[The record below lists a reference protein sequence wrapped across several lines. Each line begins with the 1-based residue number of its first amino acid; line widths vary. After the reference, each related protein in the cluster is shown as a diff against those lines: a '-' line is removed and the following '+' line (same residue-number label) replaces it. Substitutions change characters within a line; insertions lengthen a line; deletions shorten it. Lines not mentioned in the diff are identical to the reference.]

1 MEENKKTIPNTQ
13 EKNIKEQEISKEDM
27 KAYKSAVKYKKEKK
41 TRKKL
46 VLSLV
51 IIAFII
57 GLIIIRGTYLTAKDL
72 GERYLEVYHR
82 KTLITLGIF
91 IINYF
96 LVYWLTI
103 RTNKKI
109 RKILKNIYE
118 KENKNMPKFAN
129 KSIAFVIALI
139 TAAVSTL
146 LSKNMITKVLGL
158 AWFGQHD
165 PIYNLDISWFVLV
178 KPLMI
183 YLLTYF
189 TVLMI
194 SSLIYGA
201 IYSIIVV
208 NTDLNGISRNSF
220 DKQEVLKII
229 GFRVRLIAILIGLI
243 LLVTMAGNIGNEK
256 FVNIEKSDGE
266 IYSLYGAG
274 YIDGTIKKI
283 GYIIFAFVAMISIF
297 KIFSSI
303 KEGSIR
309 RAVGYVLIVPVY
321 LILLAA
327 LMAISTTALVGNNT
341 LEKNEWYINKNIE
354 LTNSSYNIKPTYTQ
368 LNYTGTIT
376 DAEIA
381 QNKNILDNTRLVN
394 DDLVLQDVKY
404 SQTSKGYY
412 AFRKTQLEM
421 YNSNNLPTL
430 YYITPREISTTNATY
445 TNKTYQYTH
454 GYGIMATYSGKTDEN
469 GNLITAQKEFG
480 NLENSKIKITE
491 PRIYYGLETNSA
503 VVLNSAKQ
511 EADYVDENGNSVDYN
526 YNGNSGLSLN
536 FLDRLI
542 LAINQGDMKLAFSG
556 SITKSSKYLINRN
569 ILNRVKTILPDI
581 IYDDNPYIVID
592 NQGKQYWVIDGYT
605 TSNSYPFAQKM
616 ILNGNTEIN
625 YIRNSVKVII
635 NAFDG
640 TTKFYITDRT
650 DPIIMSYNNI
660 YPDLFEKKDSTIPS
674 DISSHFVYPKKLFNI
689 QSKITEIYHNTTS
702 GVLYRGNDIWNVAKR
717 GESFKNS
724 TEMDSYYTMVKD
736 DKGNDCLGLVIPF
749 TVYGKQ
755 NIIAYMVGTIEN
767 GEQKLQIKK
776 FQDDSNVLGPIS
788 LEAQINQDE
797 TISQELASLN
807 VSGTKITSDLIIL
820 PIENTLLYI
829 KPIYQ
834 QLINETTQKPQL
846 KRVVVASGNKVGIG
860 DDINLAL
867 KNLLSK
873 KALDINTLNAD
884 NIQDN
889 ILEVINAYKKM
900 KESSKNSDWKL
911 YGEDMDKLTKAID
924 QLEVTS
930 KKQKENKIAANTVAT
945 H

>member
-1 MEENKKTIPNTQ
+1 
-13 EKNIKEQEISKEDM
+13 
-27 KAYKSAVKYKKEKK
+27 
-41 TRKKL
+41 
-46 VLSLV
+46 
-51 IIAFII
+51 
-57 GLIIIRGTYLTAKDL
+57 
-72 GERYLEVYHR
+72 
-82 KTLITLGIF
+82 
-91 IINYF
+91 
-96 LVYWLTI
+96 
-103 RTNKKI
+103 
-109 RKILKNIYE
+109 
-118 KENKNMPKFAN
+118 
-129 KSIAFVIALI
+129 
-139 TAAVSTL
+139 
-146 LSKNMITKVLGL
+146 
-158 AWFGQHD
+158 
-165 PIYNLDISWFVLV
+165 
-178 KPLMI
+178 
-183 YLLTYF
+183 
-189 TVLMI
+189 
-194 SSLIYGA
+194 
-201 IYSIIVV
+201 
-208 NTDLNGISRNSF
+208 
-220 DKQEVLKII
+220 
-229 GFRVRLIAILIGLI
+229 
-243 LLVTMAGNIGNEK
+243 
-256 FVNIEKSDGE
+256 
-266 IYSLYGAG
+266 
-274 YIDGTIKKI
+274 
-283 GYIIFAFVAMISIF
+283 
-297 KIFSSI
+297 
-303 KEGSIR
+303 
-309 RAVGYVLIVPVY
+309 
-321 LILLAA
+321 
-327 LMAISTTALVGNNT
+327 MAISTTALVGNNT

-454 GYGIMATYSGKTDEN
+454 GYGIMATDSGKTDEN

-569 ILNRVKTILPDI
+569 ILNRAKTILPDI

-592 NQGKQYWVIDGYT
+592 NQGKQYWVLDGYT
-605 TSNSYPFAQKM
+605 TSNSYPFSQKT
-616 ILNGNTEIN
+616 NFNNTEIN

-650 DPIIMSYNNI
+650 DPIIMSYNNA
-660 YPDLFEKKDSTIPS
+660 YPGLFENKDAQIPP

-689 QSKITEIYHNTTS
+689 QTKIMEIYHNTTA
-702 GVLYRGNDIWNVAKR
+702 GVLFRGNDVWNVVRR

-724 TEMDSYYTMVKD
+724 TDIDSYYTMVKD
-736 DKGNDCLGLVIPF
+736 SQGKNNIGLVMPF

-767 GEQKLQIKK
+767 GEMKLQLKK
-776 FQDDSNVLGPIS
+776 FNADSNVLGPIS
-788 LEAQINQDE
+788 LETQINQDE
-797 TISQELASLN
+797 TISQEIASLN
-807 VSGTKITSDLIIL
+807 VSGTKISSDIIMI
-820 PIENTLLYI
+820 PVESTILYV

-860 DDINLAL
+860 ENINSAI

-873 KALDINTLNAD
+873 KAVDINISNTENL
-884 NIQDN
+884 QDN
-889 ILEVINAYKKM
+889 VDEVIKALKKL
-900 KESSKNSDWKL
+900 KESTKNNDWKL

-924 QLEVTS
+924 QLETTS
-930 KKQKENKIAANTVAT
+930 KKQKQNKVSEEKTVST
-945 H
+945 TK